1 IARARSVVS
10 LPVPG
15 PAPATTPSAT
25 MPSAT
30 NQNGNQRAEVTNTGR
45 VIMAPPD
52 VAVPPADAQVTASG
66 LAMKVLKPGSNT
78 DHPAA
83 NDCVTVSFKAWK
95 RDGTLFSTSTT
106 MNDSDVLCLN
116 AALVG
121 VYEALQEMT
130 AGEKRRL
137 WIPAN
142 LTFKADHHHGQKR
155 PEDEEPPHK
164 DLTFDLE
171 LLSILKAPPTPADLK
186 QPPATAVRTPSGLA
200 YQVLKSGTGTTHPSA
215 RSTVTVHFSAWQN
228 DGRLFESTVL
238 ANHPALVS
246 LATAPEAGAKRCARW
261 PGAKSH
267 ASGSPPA
274 WLSARNP
281 PTASI
286 LRATCCTRSSFCRC
300 SR

>member
-1 IARARSVVS
+1 GKRVGDPDPSTSLRISARGSDAAKTPQDPPRESIATTPSVVS

-52 VAVPPADAQVTASG
+52 VAAPPADAQVTASG

-116 AALVG
+116 AAV
-121 VYEALQEMT
+121 V
-130 AGEKRRL
+130 
-137 WIPAN
+137 
-142 LTFKADHHHGQKR
+142 
-155 PEDEEPPHK
+155 
-164 DLTFDLE
+164 
-171 LLSILKAPPTPADLK
+171 
-186 QPPATAVRTPSGLA
+186 
-200 YQVLKSGTGTTHPSA
+200 
-215 RSTVTVHFSAWQN
+215 
-228 DGRLFESTVL
+228 
-238 ANHPALVS
+238 
-246 LATAPEAGAKRCARW
+246 
-261 PGAKSH
+261 
-267 ASGSPPA
+267 
-274 WLSARNP
+274 
-281 PTASI
+281 
-286 LRATCCTRSSFCRC
+286 
-300 SR
+300 